1 LTPEESKKRLALI
14 LTKVDRDKDGLIRE
28 VKEL

>member
-14 LTKVDRDKDGLIRE
+14 LTRVDRDMDGLIRE